1 MGTPVCECDRARRSR
16 ASILRSLLFLA
27 SLATLTACGGASKSV
42 PVAPP
47 SAAPARV
54 AAAAAASSG
63 VPDASV
69 PAATTPALRIAPRS
83 SAASHAGAVL
93 PPFAA
98 TISGPLT
105 PAEVRFS
112 WRPGC
117 PVAPSD
123 LREIKLS
130 FVGFD
135 ERAHAGRLIV
145 NAAVTEAVIEVF
157 RRLYDAR
164 FPIRRMEPVDA
175 FHGSDEKSMA
185 AGNTVGFNCRYAVA
199 NGPLT
204 WSMHAYG
211 EAIDVNTVENPYL
224 EAGQTVQPAAG
235 AAFADR
241 ADQRPGMA
249 YPGGVLVD
257 AFAAVG
263 WGWGGYWAGPDY
275 QHFSTNGH

>member
-1 MGTPVCECDRARRSR
+1 MPAPTTHPRRIARR
-16 ASILRSLLFLA
+16 
-27 SLATLTACGGASKSV
+27 
-42 PVAPP
+42 P
-47 SAAPARV
+47 SAAPV
-54 AAAAAASSG
+54 TGAAA
-63 VPDASV
+63 
-69 PAATTPALRIAPRS
+69 
-83 SAASHAGAVL
+83 L
-93 PPFAA
+93 PPFTAA
-98 TISGPLT
+98 ISGPLT
-105 PAEVRFS
+105 PAEVPFS

-123 LREIKLS
+123 LREIRLS

-135 ERAHAGRLIV
+135 GRPHTGGIIV
-145 NAAVTEAVIEVF
+145 NAAVTEAVVEVF
-157 RRLYDAR
+157 RTLYDAR

-175 FHGSDEKSMA
+175 FHGSDAQSMA
-185 AGNTVGFNCRYAVA
+185 ADNTSGFNCRYAVA
-199 NGPLT
+199 NGLPT

-211 EAIDVNTVENPYL
+211 EAIDVNTVENPYF
-224 EAGQTVQPAAG
+224 EPGHSVQPAAG

-241 ADQRPGMA
+241 ADHRPGMA